1 MIKDKL
7 GNMGRDLNNN
17 KILEPSEIDMLA
29 GSLTRMGGKKSLA
42 SIHNSGKKIE
52 DKKSFKTDTLENVLD
67 NINNGRVADIND
79 TSGIKPQLGSH
90 IVLNS
95 DNRYT
100 AVKGIVEETA
110 LSDYFFSTTNTKIIQ
125 DTLRYKVFQIT
136 NMVIGPQSS
145 NELYIIMRS
154 ILLQHANFKVS
165 QFGLIDEIK
174 KLNELVLQYSVKE
187 VSSNLLQYQG
197 YLSDL
202 SKNPTPMDRP
212 SFTER
217 QNYTYDTSNTNI

>member
-1 MIKDKL
+1 
-7 GNMGRDLNNN
+7 
-17 KILEPSEIDMLA
+17 
-29 GSLTRMGGKKSLA
+29 
-42 SIHNSGKKIE
+42 
-52 DKKSFKTDTLENVLD
+52 
-67 NINNGRVADIND
+67 
-79 TSGIKPQLGSH
+79 
-90 IVLNS
+90 
-95 DNRYT
+95 
-100 AVKGIVEETA
+100 
-110 LSDYFFSTTNTKIIQ
+110 
-125 DTLRYKVFQIT
+125 
-136 NMVIGPQSS
+136 MVIGPQSS